1 MKPEPEFPHLL
12 AIAFTIAGSMVIS
25 MGMVL
30 QKRGVGWFR
39 HKELKND
46 HYKRL
51 KRIWFIG
58 FFLNNCLSIFYY
70 FALKGLTAS
79 VVGAMMGLNIVF
91 SAIFSSFILKEHISK
106 TLAALSLLL
115 VGFILLAN
123 LSAPAYEAAKIPDPT
138 LIITFCGIP
147 FVLVALAHLLRK
159 TVGLRDER
167 YAICF
172 AAAAGALEGF
182 IIVLIKAL
190 QASKGSNPLLYF
202 TSPYLYLYL
211 LASVSLIAFL
221 QVAYSHGRMTRTAPV
236 LWGAQILY
244 PVVISY
250 LAFSVKLVHMQ
261 LAAFGGI
268 IVCVILIQAKRR

>member
-1 MKPEPEFPHLL
+1 MNQELAFPHWL
-12 AIAFTIAGSMVIS
+12 AIAFAIGGSMVIS

-46 HYKRL
+46 QYKRL
-51 KRIWFIG
+51 KRIWFMG
-58 FFLNNCLSIFYY
+58 FILNNCLSIFYF

-79 VVGAMMGLNIVF
+79 IVGAMMGLNIVF
-91 SAIFSSFILKEHISK
+91 SAIFSSIILKEHISK
-106 TLAALSLLL
+106 TVAILSVIL
-115 VGFILLAN
+115 VGFIVFAN
-123 LSAPAYEAAKIPDPT
+123 LSAPAYEAGTIPNPAI
-138 LIITFCGIP
+138 IITFCGIP
-147 FVLVALAHLLRK
+147 FVLVGLAQLLRK
-159 TVGLRDER
+159 TIGLRDER

-182 IIVLIKAL
+182 IIILIKAL
-190 QASKGSNPLLYF
+190 QASKGHNPLLYF
-202 TSPYLYLYL
+202 TSPYLYFYI
-211 LASVSLIAFL
+211 LASVAIITFL
-221 QVAYSHGRMTRTAPV
+221 QVAYSHGRMTRTGPV

-261 LAAFGGI
+261 AAAFTGI